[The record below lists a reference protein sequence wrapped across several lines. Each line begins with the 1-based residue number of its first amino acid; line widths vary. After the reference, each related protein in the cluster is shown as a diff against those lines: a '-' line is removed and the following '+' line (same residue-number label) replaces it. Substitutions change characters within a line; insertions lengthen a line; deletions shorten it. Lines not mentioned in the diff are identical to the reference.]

1 MSIDLLTDTIP
12 RMVEWDQKRLKQV
25 ARKYGLDLVVAFGSQ
40 VSGRTRA
47 ASDMDVAVRFKP
59 GRARS
64 GSLELEVASQLDSVF
79 PETLQLDVSFLN
91 DASSLLLFEVAT
103 RGKPIYELKPLLFWQ
118 FQSYAAR
125 RYDDDYKFRLR
136 REAYLQ
142 DRVKAW
148 ERKKRRSSAKS

>member
-1 MSIDLLTDTIP
+1 LSIDLLTDTIP

-40 VSGRTRA
+40 VSGRVHA
-47 ASDMDVAVRFKP
+47 ASDVDVAVRFRP
-59 GRARS
+59 GRARP
-64 GSLELEVASQLDSVF
+64 GSLQLEVAGQLDSVF

-103 RGKPIYELKPLLFWQ
+103 RGKPIYELRPLLFWQ

-125 RYDDDYKFRLR
+125 RYDDDYKYRLR
-136 REAYLQ
+136 REVYLEK
-142 DRVKAW
+142 RVKEW
-148 ERKKRRSSAKS
+148 ERKKKRLSAKN